1 LRWPWQ
7 IVMYGHWL
15 GKTMTNQWMTRGTKY
30 VQSPFLWKP

>member
-15 GKTMTNQWMTRGTKY
+15 GKTMTNQWMTRGT
-30 VQSPFLWKP
+30 